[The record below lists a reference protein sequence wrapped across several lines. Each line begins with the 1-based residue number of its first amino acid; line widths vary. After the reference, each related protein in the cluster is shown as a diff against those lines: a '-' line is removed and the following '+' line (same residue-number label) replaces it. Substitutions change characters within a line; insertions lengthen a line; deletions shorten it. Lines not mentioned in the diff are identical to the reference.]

1 MNVPTSFIKT
11 RGNCGELG
19 VNLISLPNRA
29 RGYLYCSSKAWRKQ
43 NSFTNS
49 WWNAI

>member
-29 RGYLYCSSKAWRKQ
+29 RGYLYCSFIKGMEEAKLLY
-43 NSFTNS
+43 
-49 WWNAI
+49 